1 MSRNNFQNNFN
12 HRPIA
17 SQSGFTLIELAVV
30 ILLIGGIVALAANQ
44 IVGAK
49 NKSNYKL
56 TETQLNLLSQKVG
69 EYQSDVGSLPESLD
83 ALVTAPGNA
92 DGWLGPYSK
101 APQLKDAW
109 GTAIEFRNPG
119 ADSEFELV
127 SLAADKKPGGEGVD
141 KDIVVKP

>member
-1 MSRNNFQNNFN
+1 MSRNNFQY
-12 HRPIA
+12 RPIA

-83 ALVTAPGNA
+83 SLVTAPGNA

-101 APQLKDAW
+101 PQQLKDAW

-127 SLAADKKPGGEGVD
+127 SLAADKKPGGDGVD

>member
-1 MSRNNFQNNFN
+1 MSRNNFQY
-12 HRPIA
+12 RPIA

-101 APQLKDAW
+101 PQQLKDAW

-127 SLAADKKPGGEGVD
+127 SLAADKKPGGDGVD

>member
-1 MSRNNFQNNFN
+1 MNRNKFQ

-30 ILLIGGIVALAANQ
+30 ILLIGGIVALAANS
-44 IVGAK
+44 IVGSK
-49 NKSNYKL
+49 NKSNYRL
-56 TETQLNLLSQKVG
+56 TQTQLNLLSQKVA
-69 EYQSDVGSLPESLD
+69 EYQSDVGSLPEDLN

-92 DGWLGPYSK
+92 DGWLGPYTSEK
-101 APQLKDAW
+101 QLKDPW
-109 GTAIEFRNPG
+109 GTLIQFRNPG

-141 KDIVVKP
+141 QDIVVKP

>member
-1 MSRNNFQNNFN
+1 MSRNNFQY
-12 HRPIA
+12 RPIA

-101 APQLKDAW
+101 PQQLKDAW
-109 GTAIEFRNPG
+109 GTVIEFRNPG

>member
-1 MSRNNFQNNFN
+1 MIRMKSTY
-12 HRPIA
+12 RPMP
-17 SQSGFTLIELAVV
+17 SQGGFTLIELAVV

-56 TETQLNLLSQKVG
+56 AQTQLSLLSQKVG
-69 EYQSDVGSLPESLD
+69 EYQSDVGSLPEDLN

-92 DGWLGPYSK
+92 EGWLGPYSK
-101 APQLKDAW
+101 EQQLKDPW
-109 GTAIEFRNPG
+109 GTAIEYRNPG
-119 ADSEFELV
+119 TDAEFELV
-127 SLAADKKPGGEGVD
+127 SLAADKKAGGEGVD

>member
-1 MSRNNFQNNFN
+1 MIRMKSQY
-12 HRPIA
+12 RPIA

-92 DGWLGPYSK
+92 EGWLGPYSK
-101 APQLKDAW
+101 PQQLKDAW

-127 SLAADKKPGGEGVD
+127 SLAADKKSGGEGVD

>member
-1 MSRNNFQNNFN
+1 MKRQY
-12 HRPIA
+12 RPLT

-30 ILLIGGIVALAANQ
+30 ILLIGGIVALAANN

-56 TETQLNLLSQKVG
+56 AQTQLNLLVQKVS
-69 EYQSDVGSLPESLD
+69 EYQSDVGSLPESME
-83 ALVTAPGNA
+83 ALVTAPSNA
-92 DGWLGPYSK
+92 DGWLGPYTSEK
-101 APQLKDAW
+101 QLKDPW

-119 ADSEFELV
+119 TDADFELL
-127 SLAADKKPGGEGVD
+127 SLAADKKAGGEGVD